1 MCYKFSRLDFDGY
14 CEDISCL
21 FRWRN
26 EGIITEEKRER
37 YQKSFKSDKNIDSQ
51 QRIEYLL
58 TYKTSL

>member
-26 EGIITEEKRER
+26 AGIVTEAKRER
-37 YQKSFKSDKNIDSQ
+37 YQKIV
-51 QRIEYLL
+51 
-58 TYKTSL
+58 